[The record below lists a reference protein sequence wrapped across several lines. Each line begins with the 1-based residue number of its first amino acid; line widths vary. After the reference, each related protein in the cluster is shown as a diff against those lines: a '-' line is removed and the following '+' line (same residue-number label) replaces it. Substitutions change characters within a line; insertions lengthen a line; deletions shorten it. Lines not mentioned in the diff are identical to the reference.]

1 MKKTIF
7 INLFL
12 AITITTIY
20 GQDSVLNKPTPYVI
34 KNINA
39 YCKSVKSH
47 PEKKLVDLK
56 KIINNIHFDIRYASR
71 NNFMHT
77 KLYPPLTTS
86 YLRLPAAEALKNIQ
100 KELNDKGLALKIYDA
115 YRPYYVT
122 VKMWQ
127 PIKDERYVANPAKGS
142 GHNRGTA
149 VDLTIIKIADGEE
162 LNMGTGYDNFT
173 DTAHH
178 TFQNLSAGILKNR
191 ILLKTI
197 MEKHGFK
204 ALESEWW
211 HYSLVNAANF
221 ELMDLSFKKLK
232 KLTGSK
238 NCLLINN

>member
-1 MKKTIF
+1 MKKTIL

-12 AITITTIY
+12 SITLITIY
-20 GQDSVLNKPTPYVI
+20 GQDSVLNKSTPYVI

-39 YCKSVKSH
+39 YRNSVKAH
-47 PEKKLVDLK
+47 PEKKMVDLK
-56 KIINNIHFDIRYASR
+56 KIINNLYFDIRYATR

-77 KLYPPLTTS
+77 KLYPPINTT

-100 KELNDKGLALKIYDA
+100 KELKDKGLALKIYDA

-142 GHNRGTA
+142 GHNRGIA
-149 VDLTIIKIADGEE
+149 VDLTIIKIADGKE

-178 TFQNLSAGILKNR
+178 TFKNLSPEILQNR
-191 ILLKTI
+191 TLLKSM

-204 ALESEWW
+204 AFESEWW
-211 HYSLVNAANF
+211 HYSLPNAKDY
-221 ELMDLSFKKLK
+221 ELLDLSFKKLK
-232 KLTGSK
+232 KL
-238 NCLLINN
+238 NDP